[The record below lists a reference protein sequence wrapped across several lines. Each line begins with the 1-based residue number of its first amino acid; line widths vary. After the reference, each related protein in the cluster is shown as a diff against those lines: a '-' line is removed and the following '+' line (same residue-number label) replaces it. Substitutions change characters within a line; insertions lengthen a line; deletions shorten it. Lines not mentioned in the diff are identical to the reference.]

1 MDYVE
6 NKLKNLLI
14 LKKILLW
21 KFQNWIILQFEGK
34 YLVKL
39 EPQFG
44 KCTAGGERTQPGA
57 DLPARTGLPGRT
69 LCW

>member
-1 MDYVE
+1 M
-6 NKLKNLLI
+6 
-14 LKKILLW
+14 LKKIRRIQIELFDHL
-21 KFQNWIILQFEGK
+21 IA

-44 KCTAGGERTQPGA
+44 KCTARGERTQPEA
-57 DLPARTGLPGRT
+57 DPPARTGLPGRT

>member
-1 MDYVE
+1 MRFI
-6 NKLKNLLI
+6 KNF
-14 LKKILLW
+14 KIEL
-21 KFQNWIILQFEGK
+21 FNNMMV

-69 LCW
+69 LYW